1 MRSNESNFI
10 DFIFIVNKWRK
21 FIFINFLTITVLVA
35 AITLIIPKTFSS
47 ESIILPVSESN
58 NMVIPI
64 GVQKFG
70 GSLLGLG
77 SSEEANRLMAI
88 IGSRSVL
95 ESVAIRY
102 DLMNVYE
109 VDNLENAIEI
119 LREFSDMTFEDDGT
133 IIVTTSA
140 KTPFL
145 ATEEDE
151 EIARSLAADMANS
164 FVDELDITNKKL
176 KTSQGKFT
184 RLFIEKRLAEATE
197 NLHAA
202 EDSINSF
209 QSRFGT
215 ISLPKQIVAA
225 IESAAEIERLIGLQE
240 IQLAVEENRVG
251 KDHPE
256 YKITKLK
263 LRMLRKKLNERVF
276 NSHPDS
282 SDRQLSLFP
291 VFENM
296 PDLSIRYIQLEM
308 ELELQTSLHAF
319 LVQQLEEAKIKETRD
334 TPTLHI
340 IDKAIPQIKRSSPK
354 RFLLVVSAGIIT
366 ILLSVFFAF
375 VYESLLKMK
384 ITHPDEF
391 SKLRSIR
398 STFRITK
405 RN

>member
-1 MRSNESNFI
+1 
-10 DFIFIVNKWRK
+10 
-21 FIFINFLTITVLVA
+21 
-35 AITLIIPKTFSS
+35 
-47 ESIILPVSESN
+47 
-58 NMVIPI
+58 MVIPI